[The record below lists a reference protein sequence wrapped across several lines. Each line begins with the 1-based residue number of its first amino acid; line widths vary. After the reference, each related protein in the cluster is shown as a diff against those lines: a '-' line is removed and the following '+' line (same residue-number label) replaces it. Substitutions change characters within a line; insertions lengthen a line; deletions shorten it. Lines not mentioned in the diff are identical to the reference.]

1 MREQQP
7 IHFLSQQ
14 GRQSLSQNLVF
25 HWRRKTAPRAAH
37 FVASLSRQATNAPA
51 AFIHRC
57 RVMTAQGRSVSHS
70 LAIVAVPVCGQAQ
83 SPPRVTKGDAQKV
96 VAIISVCRFLDRSP
110 EAHPSVRHIR
120 GTSED
125 TSRKPGPN
133 SHGGDERRSHQVNR
147 RSRSIVPGLCNGV
160 NRYGPFVTL
169 PNMAGSLDKFFENI
183 RLV

>member
-1 MREQQP
+1 
-7 IHFLSQQ
+7 
-14 GRQSLSQNLVF
+14 
-25 HWRRKTAPRAAH
+25 
-37 FVASLSRQATNAPA
+37 
-51 AFIHRC
+51 
-57 RVMTAQGRSVSHS
+57 MTAQGRSVSHS

-120 GTSED
+120 GTSGD